1 MRGLRSAPR
10 KEGKRNMKRLSR
22 KILSLLLVMAMVCAM
37 APAAMA
43 LDNLRFTLDRAT
55 YSDSASI
62 PYNGSATFS
71 TTYTLK
77 DYYGSYYDQD
87 YSSLAQV
94 EYSWTLSDRDG
105 RSWSVGSNTSSCTVY
120 SSDLRYYDYDY
131 NYDYYYYGYTLRCDA
146 TAYYDN
152 VTYTDYT
159 YWSING
165 NGSNGNN
172 NYGSISVSATV
183 YDTTSGYSLGETD
196 DAGGR
201 SIISQIENALPS
213 GYYLRYLNFHN
224 TTSSNGSLNASTY
237 TSYYNDYDYYYGSR
251 YNLLSDVTFTP
262 SSYSGSASFNFTA
275 YVSDRY
281 NSSSY
286 DRTYSGTMTFKI
298 EEGTTGNAV
307 VYSAKSGDTVYFDA
321 SDFETYWN
329 EIYSRGS
336 LSYVRFTSLS
346 SGSLYGD
353 HSGARRISVG
363 SASSATS
370 CYVNPTSTQIG
381 LDEVAYV
388 PSGSSKSITIRFT
401 AYGSSNSSSGSNTS
415 RSGVVNILYVDS
427 TATPIVYNATGNS
440 ISLNGGDFT
449 DKYYSVVGSSAS
461 NVTIKLRSVPSSG
474 ALSYQSRALTSS
486 NINSYTFSS
495 SDRGSNRISDITY
508 TPGRAGT
515 TDTVEYACYNGGTL
529 RFIGTITFNATPAVA
544 NNLVINYNSGS
555 SGVTFSSMDFF
566 ASSSAMA
573 ASSYLTFGTPSSGG
587 LYVNNAPVTSGT
599 QFAFYT
605 TGGSGYQNLNN
616 LTYKPAA
623 GFNGTATIAFTA
635 YNINNTM
642 AANGTVQIA
651 VSQPVNPSTPSSGIF
666 KDTPAN
672 AWYAAAVSSLV
683 QAGVIAGYDD
693 GTFRPNNAVTY
704 GEALKMIMRAAGYP
718 AQQEG
723 SGANWAIN
731 YKNTAV
737 ADGLVD
743 ESIVL
748 SNPINRNAVAAIAAK
763 ALHLS
768 PVSGASPFADTSDG
782 YVLALHQA
790 GIVQGDASSGTAY
803 YHGGDTIN
811 RAQISAIIYRINN
824 YRTPVNNTPDT
835 DMPGWLL
842 N

>member
-1 MRGLRSAPR
+1 
-10 KEGKRNMKRLSR
+10 MKRLSR

-37 APAAMA
+37 APAALA
-43 LDNLRFTLDRAT
+43 LDGLSFTLNRDT
-55 YSDSASI
+55 YSDSVSI
-62 PYNGSATFS
+62 PNNSSATFS
-71 TTYTLK
+71 TTYTLR
-77 DYYGSYYDQD
+77 DYYGNYYD
-87 YSSLAQV
+87 YSGQAQV
-94 EYSWTLSDRDG
+94 SYSWTLSDRSG

-131 NYDYYYYGYTLRCDA
+131 NYDYYYYSYTLRCDA
-146 TAYYDN
+146 TAYYDG
-152 VTYTDYT
+152 VTYTDST
-159 YWSING
+159 SWTING
-165 NGSNGNN
+165 DGYGDNN
-172 NYGSISVSATV
+172 YYGSISVSATV
-183 YDTTSGYSLGETD
+183 YDTTSGYGLGETD

-213 GYYLRYLNFHN
+213 GYYLRYLTFHN
-224 TTSSNGSLNASTY
+224 TTSSNGNLNASTSV
-237 TSYYNDYDYYYGSR
+237 SYYNDYDHYYGSN
-251 YNLLSDVTFTP
+251 YNALSNVTFTP

-275 YVSDRY
+275 YVSYY
-281 NSSSY
+281 NYNTSGY

-321 SDFETYWN
+321 SDFQNYWN

-401 AYGSSNSSSGSNTS
+401 AYGSSNSSSGSSTS
-415 RSGVVNILYVDS
+415 RSGVVTILYVDS

-461 NVTIKLRSVPSSG
+461 NVTIKLRSVPSNG

-495 SDRGSNRISDITY
+495 SDRGSSRISDITY

-544 NNLVINYNSGS
+544 SNLVINYTSGS

-587 LYVNNAPVTSGT
+587 LYVNNAPVSSGT

-623 GFNGTATIAFTA
+623 GFSGTATIAFTA

-651 VSQPVNPSTPSSGIF
+651 VSQPANPSTPSSGIF
-666 KDTPAN
+666 KDTPSN
-672 AWYAAAVSSLV
+672 AWYASAVSSLV

-723 SGANWAIN
+723 TGANWAIN

-748 SNPINRNAVAAIAAK
+748 SNPINRSAVAAIAAK

-768 PVSGASPFADTSDG
+768 PVSGTSPFADTSDG
-782 YVLALHQA
+782 YVLALYQA
-790 GIVQGDASSGTAY
+790 GIVQGDSSSGTAY
-803 YHGGDTIN
+803 YNGSDTLN

>member
-1 MRGLRSAPR
+1 
-10 KEGKRNMKRLSR
+10 MKRLSR

-43 LDNLRFTLDRAT
+43 VDGLSFTLNRDT
-55 YSDSASI
+55 YSDSVSI
-62 PYNGSATFS
+62 PNNSSATFS
-71 TTYTLK
+71 TTYTLR
-77 DYYGSYYDQD
+77 DYYGNYYD
-87 YSSLAQV
+87 YSGQAQV
-94 EYSWTLSDRDG
+94 SYSWTLSDRSG

-131 NYDYYYYGYTLRCDA
+131 NYDYYYYSYTLRCDA
-146 TAYYDN
+146 TAYYDG
-152 VTYTDYT
+152 VTYTDST
-159 YWSING
+159 SWTING
-165 NGSNGNN
+165 DGYGDNN
-172 NYGSISVSATV
+172 YYGSISVSATV
-183 YDTTSGYSLGETD
+183 YDTTSGYGLGETD

-213 GYYLRYLNFHN
+213 GYYLRYLTFHN
-224 TTSSNGSLNASTY
+224 TTSSNGSLNASTSV
-237 TSYYNDYDYYYGSR
+237 SYYNDYDHYYGSN
-251 YNLLSDVTFTP
+251 YNALSNVTFTP

-275 YVSDRY
+275 YVSYY
-281 NSSSY
+281 NYNTSSY

-321 SDFETYWN
+321 SDFQNYWN

-401 AYGSSNSSSGSNTS
+401 AYGSSNSSSGSSTS
-415 RSGVVNILYVDS
+415 RSGVVTILYVDS

-461 NVTIKLRSVPSSG
+461 NVTIKLRSVPSNG

-495 SDRGSNRISDITY
+495 SDRGSSRISDITY

-544 NNLVINYNSGS
+544 SNLVINYTSGS

-573 ASSYLTFGTPSSGG
+573 ASSYLTFGAPSSGG
-587 LYVNNAPVTSGT
+587 LYVNNAPVSSGT

-623 GFNGTATIAFTA
+623 GFSGTATIAFTA

-651 VSQPVNPSTPSSGIF
+651 VSQPASPSTPSSGIF
-666 KDTPAN
+666 KDTPSN
-672 AWYAAAVSSLV
+672 AWYASAVSSLV

-723 SGANWAIN
+723 TGANWAIN

-748 SNPINRNAVAAIAAK
+748 SNPINRSAVAAIAAK

-768 PVSGASPFADTSDG
+768 PVSGTSPFADTSDG
-782 YVLALHQA
+782 YVLALYQA
-790 GIVQGDASSGTAY
+790 GIVQGDSSSGTAY
-803 YHGGDTIN
+803 YNGSDTLN

>member
-1 MRGLRSAPR
+1 MRGPRPAPR

-43 LDNLRFTLDRAT
+43 VDGLSFTLNRDT
-55 YSDSASI
+55 YSDSVSI
-62 PYNGSATFS
+62 PNNSSATFS
-71 TTYTLK
+71 TTYTLR
-77 DYYGSYYDQD
+77 DYYGNYYD
-87 YSSLAQV
+87 YSGQAQV
-94 EYSWTLSDRDG
+94 SYSWTLSDRSG

-131 NYDYYYYGYTLRCDA
+131 NYDYYYYSYTLRCDA
-146 TAYYDN
+146 TAYYDG
-152 VTYTDYT
+152 VTYTDST
-159 YWSING
+159 SWTING
-165 NGSNGNN
+165 DGYGDNN
-172 NYGSISVSATV
+172 YYGSISVSATV
-183 YDTTSGYSLGETD
+183 YDTTSGYGLGETD

-213 GYYLRYLNFHN
+213 GYYLRYLTFHN
-224 TTSSNGSLNASTY
+224 TTSSNGSLNASTSV
-237 TSYYNDYDYYYGSR
+237 SYYNDYDGYYGSN
-251 YNLLSDVTFTP
+251 YNALSNVTFTP

-275 YVSDRY
+275 YVSYY
-281 NSSSY
+281 NYNTSGY

-321 SDFETYWN
+321 SDFQNYWN

-370 CYVNPTSTQIG
+370 CYVSPTSTQIG

-401 AYGSSNSSSGSNTS
+401 AYGSSNSSSGSSTS
-415 RSGVVNILYVDS
+415 RSGVVTILYVDS

-461 NVTIKLRSVPSSG
+461 NVTIKLRSVPSNG

-495 SDRGSNRISDITY
+495 SDRGSSRISDITY

-544 NNLVINYNSGS
+544 SNLVINYTSGS

-587 LYVNNAPVTSGT
+587 LYVNNAPVSSGT

-623 GFNGTATIAFTA
+623 GFSGTATIAFTA

-651 VSQPVNPSTPSSGIF
+651 VSQPANPSTPSSGIF
-666 KDTPAN
+666 KDTPSN
-672 AWYAAAVSSLV
+672 AWYASAVSSLV

-693 GTFRPNNAVTY
+693 GTFRPNNSVTY

-723 SGANWAIN
+723 TGANWAIN

-782 YVLALHQA
+782 YVLALYQA
-790 GIVQGDASSGTAY
+790 GIVQGDSSSGTAY
-803 YHGGDTIN
+803 YNGSDTLN

>member
-1 MRGLRSAPR
+1 
-10 KEGKRNMKRLSR
+10 MKRLSR

-43 LDNLRFTLDRAT
+43 VDGLSFTLNRDT
-55 YSDSASI
+55 YSDSVSI
-62 PYNGSATFS
+62 PNNSSATFS
-71 TTYTLK
+71 TTYTLR
-77 DYYGSYYDQD
+77 DYYGNYYD
-87 YSSLAQV
+87 YSGQAQV
-94 EYSWTLSDRDG
+94 SYSWTLSDRSG

-131 NYDYYYYGYTLRCDA
+131 NYDYYYYSYTLRCDA
-146 TAYYDN
+146 TAYYDGK
-152 VTYTDYT
+152 TYNDSTSWT
-159 YWSING
+159 ING
-165 NGSNGNN
+165 DGYGDNN
-172 NYGSISVSATV
+172 YYGSISVSATV
-183 YDTTSGYSLGETD
+183 YDTTSGYGLGETD

-213 GYYLRYLNFHN
+213 GYYLRYLTFHN
-224 TTSSNGSLNASTY
+224 TTSSNGSLNASTSV
-237 TSYYNDYDYYYGSR
+237 SYYNDYDHYYGSN
-251 YNLLSDVTFTP
+251 YNALSNVTFTP

-275 YVSDRY
+275 YVSYY
-281 NSSSY
+281 NYNTSSY

-321 SDFETYWN
+321 SDFQNYWN

-401 AYGSSNSSSGSNTS
+401 AYGSSNSSSGSSTS
-415 RSGVVNILYVDS
+415 RSGVVTILYVDS

-461 NVTIKLRSVPSSG
+461 NVTIKLRSVPSNG

-495 SDRGSNRISDITY
+495 SDRGSSRISDITY

-544 NNLVINYNSGS
+544 SNLVINYTSGS

-573 ASSYLTFGTPSSGG
+573 ASSYLTFGAPSSGG
-587 LYVNNAPVTSGT
+587 LYVNNAPVSSGT

-623 GFNGTATIAFTA
+623 GFSGTATIAFTA

-651 VSQPVNPSTPSSGIF
+651 VSQPASPSTPSSGIF
-666 KDTPAN
+666 KDTPSN
-672 AWYAAAVSSLV
+672 AWYASAVSSLV

-723 SGANWAIN
+723 TGANWAIN

-748 SNPINRNAVAAIAAK
+748 SNPINRSAVAAIAAK

-768 PVSGASPFADTSDG
+768 PVSGTSPFADTSDG
-782 YVLALHQA
+782 YVLALYQA

-803 YHGGDTIN
+803 YNGSDTLN

>member
-1 MRGLRSAPR
+1 
-10 KEGKRNMKRLSR
+10 MKRLSR

-37 APAAMA
+37 APAALA
-43 LDNLRFTLDRAT
+43 LDGLSFTLNRDT
-55 YSDSASI
+55 YSDSVSI
-62 PYNGSATFS
+62 PNNSSATFS
-71 TTYTLK
+71 TTYTLR
-77 DYYGSYYDQD
+77 DYYGNYYD
-87 YSSLAQV
+87 YSGQAQV
-94 EYSWTLSDRDG
+94 SYSWTLSDRSG

-131 NYDYYYYGYTLRCDA
+131 NYDYYYYSYTLRCDA
-146 TAYYDN
+146 TAYYDG
-152 VTYTDYT
+152 VTYTDST
-159 YWSING
+159 SWTING
-165 NGSNGNN
+165 DGYGDNN
-172 NYGSISVSATV
+172 YYGSISVSATV
-183 YDTTSGYSLGETD
+183 YDTTSGYGLGETD

-213 GYYLRYLNFHN
+213 GYYLRYLTFHN

-237 TSYYNDYDYYYGSR
+237 TSYYNDYDRYYGSS
-251 YNLLSDVTFTP
+251 YSPLSNVTFTP

-275 YVSDRY
+275 YVSYY
-281 NSSSY
+281 NYSSSGY

-321 SDFETYWN
+321 SDFQNYWN

-336 LSYVRFTSLS
+336 LSYVRFTNLS

-370 CYVNPTSTQIG
+370 CYVSPTSTQIG

-401 AYGSSNSSSGSNTS
+401 AYGSSNSSSGSSTS
-415 RSGVVNILYVDS
+415 RSGVVTILYVDS

-461 NVTIKLRSVPSSG
+461 NVTIKLRSVPSNG

-587 LYVNNAPVTSGT
+587 LYVNNAPVSSGT

-651 VSQPVNPSTPSSGIF
+651 VSQPASPSTPSSGIF
-666 KDTPAN
+666 KDTPSN
-672 AWYAAAVSSLV
+672 AWYASAVSSLV

-693 GTFRPNNAVTY
+693 GTFRPNNSVTY

-723 SGANWAIN
+723 TGANWAIN

-768 PVSGASPFADTSDG
+768 PVSGTSPFADTSDG
-782 YVLALHQA
+782 YVLALYQA

-803 YHGGDTIN
+803 YNGSDTLN

>member
-1 MRGLRSAPR
+1 
-10 KEGKRNMKRLSR
+10 MKRLSR

-37 APAAMA
+37 APAALA
-43 LDNLRFTLDRAT
+43 VDGLSFTLNRDT
-55 YSDSASI
+55 YSDSVSI
-62 PYNGSATFS
+62 PYNSSATFS
-71 TTYTLK
+71 TTYTLR
-77 DYYGSYYDQD
+77 DYYGNYYD
-87 YSSLAQV
+87 YSGQAQV
-94 EYSWTLSDRDG
+94 SYSWTLSDRSG

-131 NYDYYYYGYTLRCDA
+131 NYDYYYYSYTLRCDA
-146 TAYYDN
+146 TAYYDGK
-152 VTYTDYT
+152 TYNDSTSWT
-159 YWSING
+159 ING
-165 NGSNGNN
+165 DGYGDNN
-172 NYGSISVSATV
+172 YYGSISVSATV
-183 YDTTSGYSLGETD
+183 YDTTSGYGLGETD

-213 GYYLRYLNFHN
+213 GYYLRYLTFHN
-224 TTSSNGSLNASTY
+224 TTSSNGNLNASTSV
-237 TSYYNDYDYYYGSR
+237 SYYNDYDHYYGSN
-251 YNLLSDVTFTP
+251 YNALSNVTFTP

-275 YVSDRY
+275 YVSYY
-281 NSSSY
+281 NYNTSGY

-321 SDFETYWN
+321 SDFQNYWN

-401 AYGSSNSSSGSNTS
+401 AYGSSNSSSGSSTS
-415 RSGVVNILYVDS
+415 RSGVVTILYVDS

-461 NVTIKLRSVPSSG
+461 NVTIKLRSVPSNG

-495 SDRGSNRISDITY
+495 SDRGSSRISDITY

-544 NNLVINYNSGS
+544 SNLVINYTSGS

-587 LYVNNAPVTSGT
+587 LYVNNAPVSSGT

-623 GFNGTATIAFTA
+623 GFSGTATIAFTA

-651 VSQPVNPSTPSSGIF
+651 VSQPANPSTPSSGIF
-666 KDTPAN
+666 KDTPSN
-672 AWYAAAVSSLV
+672 AWYASAVSSLV

-723 SGANWAIN
+723 TGANWAIN

-748 SNPINRNAVAAIAAK
+748 SNPINRSAVAAIAAK

-768 PVSGASPFADTSDG
+768 PVSGTSPFADTSDG
-782 YVLALHQA
+782 YVLALYQA
-790 GIVQGDASSGTAY
+790 GIVQGDSSSGTAY
-803 YHGGDTIN
+803 YNGSDTLN

>member
-1 MRGLRSAPR
+1 MRGPRPAPR

-37 APAAMA
+37 APAALA
-43 LDNLRFTLDRAT
+43 VDGLSFTLNRDT
-55 YSDSASI
+55 YSDSVSI
-62 PYNGSATFS
+62 PYNSSATFS
-71 TTYTLK
+71 TTYTLR
-77 DYYGSYYDQD
+77 DYYGNYYD
-87 YSSLAQV
+87 YSGQAQV
-94 EYSWTLSDRDG
+94 SYSWTLSDRSG

-131 NYDYYYYGYTLRCDA
+131 NYDYYYYSYTLRCDA
-146 TAYYDN
+146 TAYYDGK
-152 VTYTDYT
+152 TYNDSTSWT
-159 YWSING
+159 ING
-165 NGSNGNN
+165 DGYGDNN
-172 NYGSISVSATV
+172 YYGSISVSATV
-183 YDTTSGYSLGETD
+183 YDTTSGYGLGETD

-213 GYYLRYLNFHN
+213 GYYLRYLTFHN
-224 TTSSNGSLNASTY
+224 TTSSNGNLNASTSV
-237 TSYYNDYDYYYGSR
+237 SYYNDYDHYYGSN
-251 YNLLSDVTFTP
+251 YNALSNVTFTP

-275 YVSDRY
+275 YVSYY
-281 NSSSY
+281 NYNTSGY

-321 SDFETYWN
+321 SDFQNYWN

-401 AYGSSNSSSGSNTS
+401 AYGSSNSSSGSSTS
-415 RSGVVNILYVDS
+415 RSGVVTILYVDS

-461 NVTIKLRSVPSSG
+461 NVTIKLRSVPSNG

-495 SDRGSNRISDITY
+495 SDRGSSRISDITY

-544 NNLVINYNSGS
+544 SNLVINYTSGS

-587 LYVNNAPVTSGT
+587 LYVNNAPVSSGT

-623 GFNGTATIAFTA
+623 GFSGTATIAFTA

-651 VSQPVNPSTPSSGIF
+651 VSQPANPSTPSSGIF
-666 KDTPAN
+666 KDTPSN
-672 AWYAAAVSSLV
+672 AWYASAVSSLV

-723 SGANWAIN
+723 TGANWAIN

-748 SNPINRNAVAAIAAK
+748 SNPINRSAVAAIAAK

-768 PVSGASPFADTSDG
+768 PVSGTSPFADTSDG
-782 YVLALHQA
+782 YVLALYQA
-790 GIVQGDASSGTAY
+790 GIVQGDSSSGTAY
-803 YHGGDTIN
+803 YNGSDTLN

>member
-1 MRGLRSAPR
+1 
-10 KEGKRNMKRLSR
+10 MKRLSR

-43 LDNLRFTLDRAT
+43 VDGLSFTLNRDT
-55 YSDSASI
+55 YSDSVSI
-62 PYNGSATFS
+62 PNNSSATFS
-71 TTYTLK
+71 TTYTLR
-77 DYYGSYYDQD
+77 DYYGNYYD
-87 YSSLAQV
+87 YSGQAQV
-94 EYSWTLSDRDG
+94 SYSWTLSDRSG

-131 NYDYYYYGYTLRCDA
+131 NYDYYYYSYTLRCDA
-146 TAYYDN
+146 TAYYDG
-152 VTYTDYT
+152 VTYTDST
-159 YWSING
+159 SWTING
-165 NGSNGNN
+165 DGYGDNN
-172 NYGSISVSATV
+172 YYGSISVSATV
-183 YDTTSGYSLGETD
+183 YDTTSGYGLGETD

-213 GYYLRYLNFHN
+213 GYYLRYLTFHN
-224 TTSSNGSLNASTY
+224 TTSSNGNLNASTSV
-237 TSYYNDYDYYYGSR
+237 SYYNDYDHYYGSN
-251 YNLLSDVTFTP
+251 YNALSNVTFTP

-275 YVSDRY
+275 YVSYY
-281 NSSSY
+281 NYNTSGY

-321 SDFETYWN
+321 SDFQNYWN

-370 CYVNPTSTQIG
+370 CYVSPTSTQIG

-401 AYGSSNSSSGSNTS
+401 AYGSSNSSSGSSTS
-415 RSGVVNILYVDS
+415 RSGVVTILYVDS

-461 NVTIKLRSVPSSG
+461 NVTIKLRSVPSNG

-495 SDRGSNRISDITY
+495 SDRGSSRISDITY

-544 NNLVINYNSGS
+544 SNLVINYNSGS

-587 LYVNNAPVTSGT
+587 LYVNNAPVSSGT

-623 GFNGTATIAFTA
+623 GFSGTATIAFTA

-651 VSQPVNPSTPSSGIF
+651 VSQPANPSTPSSGIF
-666 KDTPAN
+666 KDTPSN
-672 AWYAAAVSSLV
+672 AWYASAVSSLV

-723 SGANWAIN
+723 TGANWAIN

-748 SNPINRNAVAAIAAK
+748 SNPINRSAVAAIAAK

-768 PVSGASPFADTSDG
+768 PVSGTSPFADTSDG
-782 YVLALHQA
+782 YVLALYQA

-803 YHGGDTIN
+803 YNGSDTLN

>member
-1 MRGLRSAPR
+1 MRGPRPAPR

-43 LDNLRFTLDRAT
+43 VDGLSFTLNRDT
-55 YSDSASI
+55 YSDSVSI
-62 PYNGSATFS
+62 PNNSSATFS
-71 TTYTLK
+71 TTYTLR
-77 DYYGSYYDQD
+77 DYYGNYYD
-87 YSSLAQV
+87 YSGQAQV
-94 EYSWTLSDRDG
+94 SYSWTLSDRSG

-131 NYDYYYYGYTLRCDA
+131 NYDYYYYSYTLRCDA
-146 TAYYDN
+146 TAYYDG
-152 VTYTDYT
+152 VTYTDST
-159 YWSING
+159 SWTING
-165 NGSNGNN
+165 DGYGDNN
-172 NYGSISVSATV
+172 YYGSISVSATV
-183 YDTTSGYSLGETD
+183 YDTTSGYGLGETD

-213 GYYLRYLNFHN
+213 GYYLRYLTFHN
-224 TTSSNGSLNASTY
+224 TTSSNGSLNASTSV
-237 TSYYNDYDYYYGSR
+237 SYYNDYDHYYGSN
-251 YNLLSDVTFTP
+251 YNALSNVTFTP

-275 YVSDRY
+275 YVSYY
-281 NSSSY
+281 NYNTSGY

-321 SDFETYWN
+321 SDFQNYWN

-401 AYGSSNSSSGSNTS
+401 AYGSSNSSSGSSTS
-415 RSGVVNILYVDS
+415 RSGVVTILYVDS

-461 NVTIKLRSVPSSG
+461 NVTIKLRSVPSNG

-495 SDRGSNRISDITY
+495 SDRGSSRISDITY

-544 NNLVINYNSGS
+544 SNLVINYTSGS

-573 ASSYLTFGTPSSGG
+573 ASSYLTFGAPSSGG
-587 LYVNNAPVTSGT
+587 LYVNNAPVSSGT

-623 GFNGTATIAFTA
+623 GFSGTATIAFTA

-651 VSQPVNPSTPSSGIF
+651 VSQPANPSTPSSGIF
-666 KDTPAN
+666 KDTPSN
-672 AWYAAAVSSLV
+672 AWYASAVSSLV

-693 GTFRPNNAVTY
+693 GTFRPNNSVTY

-723 SGANWAIN
+723 TGANWAIN

-768 PVSGASPFADTSDG
+768 PVSGTSPFADTSDG
-782 YVLALHQA
+782 YVLALYQA
-790 GIVQGDASSGTAY
+790 GIVQGDSSSGTAY
-803 YHGGDTIN
+803 YNGSDTLN

>member
-415 RSGVVNILYVDS
+415 RSGVVTILYVDS

-529 RFIGTITFNATPAVA
+529 RFIGTITFNATPAVV

-573 ASSYLTFGTPSSGG
+573 ASSYLTFGVPSSGG
-587 LYVNNAPVTSGT
+587 LYVNNAPVSSGT

-693 GTFRPNNAVTY
+693 GTFRPNNSVTY

>member
-1 MRGLRSAPR
+1 MRGPRPAPR

-37 APAAMA
+37 APAALA
-43 LDNLRFTLDRAT
+43 VDGLSFTLNRDT
-55 YSDSASI
+55 YSDSVSI
-62 PYNGSATFS
+62 PYNSSATFS
-71 TTYTLK
+71 TTYTLR
-77 DYYGSYYDQD
+77 DYYGNYYD
-87 YSSLAQV
+87 YSGQAQV
-94 EYSWTLSDRDG
+94 SYSWTLSDRSG

-131 NYDYYYYGYTLRCDA
+131 NYDYYYYSYTLRCDA
-146 TAYYDN
+146 TAYYDGK
-152 VTYTDYT
+152 TYNDSTSWT
-159 YWSING
+159 ING
-165 NGSNGNN
+165 DGYGDNN
-172 NYGSISVSATV
+172 YYGSISVSATV
-183 YDTTSGYSLGETD
+183 YDTTSGYGLGETD

-213 GYYLRYLNFHN
+213 GYYLRYLTFHN
-224 TTSSNGSLNASTY
+224 TTSSNGSLNASTSV
-237 TSYYNDYDYYYGSR
+237 SYYNDYDHYYGSN
-251 YNLLSDVTFTP
+251 YNALSNVTFTP

-275 YVSDRY
+275 YVSYY
-281 NSSSY
+281 NYNTSGY

-321 SDFETYWN
+321 SDFQNYWN

-401 AYGSSNSSSGSNTS
+401 AYGSSNSSSGSSTS
-415 RSGVVNILYVDS
+415 RSGVVTILYVDS

-461 NVTIKLRSVPSSG
+461 NVTIKLRSVPSNG

-495 SDRGSNRISDITY
+495 SDRGSSRISDITY

-544 NNLVINYNSGS
+544 SNLVINYTSGS

-587 LYVNNAPVTSGT
+587 LYVNNAPVSSGT

-623 GFNGTATIAFTA
+623 GFSGTATIAFTA

-651 VSQPVNPSTPSSGIF
+651 VSQPANPSTPSSGIF
-666 KDTPAN
+666 KDTPSN
-672 AWYAAAVSSLV
+672 AWYASAVSSLV

-723 SGANWAIN
+723 TGANWAIN

-748 SNPINRNAVAAIAAK
+748 SNPINRSAVAAIAAK

-768 PVSGASPFADTSDG
+768 PVSGTSPFADTSDG
-782 YVLALHQA
+782 YVLALYQA
-790 GIVQGDASSGTAY
+790 GIVQGDSSSGTAY
-803 YHGGDTIN
+803 YNGSDTLN

>member
-10 KEGKRNMKRLSR
+10 KEGKRNMKHLSR
-22 KILSLLLVMAMVCAM
+22 KLLSLLLVMAMVCAM

-43 LDNLRFTLDRAT
+43 LDNLSFTLDRAT
-55 YSDSASI
+55 YSDSVSI
-62 PYNGSATFS
+62 PNNSSATFS
-71 TTYTLK
+71 TTYTLR
-77 DYYGSYYDQD
+77 DYYGNYYD
-87 YSSLAQV
+87 SSVQAV
-94 EYSWTLSDRDG
+94 SYSWTLSDRSG

-131 NYDYYYYGYTLRCDA
+131 NYDYYYYSYTLRCDA
-146 TAYYDN
+146 TAYYDG
-152 VTYTDYT
+152 VTYTDST
-159 YWSING
+159 SWSING

-172 NYGSISVSATV
+172 NYYGSISVSATV

-213 GYYLRYLNFHN
+213 GYYLRYVNFHN
-224 TTSSNGSLNASTY
+224 TTSSNGSLNASAY

-251 YNLLSDVTFTP
+251 YSLLSDVTFTP

-286 DRTYSGTMTFKI
+286 DRSYSGTMTFKI

-336 LSYVRFTSLS
+336 LSYVRFTNLS

-415 RSGVVNILYVDS
+415 RSGVVTILYVDS

-461 NVTIKLRSVPSSG
+461 TVTIKLRSVPSNG

-515 TDTVEYACYNGGTL
+515 SDTVEYACYNGGTL

-672 AWYAAAVSSLV
+672 AWYASAVSSLV

-768 PVSGASPFADTSDG
+768 PVSGTSPFADTSDG

-803 YHGGDTIN
+803 YHGGDTLN

>member
-1 MRGLRSAPR
+1 
-10 KEGKRNMKRLSR
+10 MKRLSR

-43 LDNLRFTLDRAT
+43 VDGLSFTLNRDT
-55 YSDSASI
+55 YSDSVSI
-62 PYNGSATFS
+62 PYNSSATFS
-71 TTYTLK
+71 TTYTLR
-77 DYYGSYYDQD
+77 DYYGNYYD
-87 YSSLAQV
+87 YSGQAQV
-94 EYSWTLSDRDG
+94 SYSWTLSDRSG

-131 NYDYYYYGYTLRCDA
+131 NYDYYSYSYTLRCDA
-146 TAYYDN
+146 TAYYDG
-152 VTYTDYT
+152 VTYTDST
-159 YWSING
+159 SWTING
-165 NGSNGNN
+165 DGYGDNN
-172 NYGSISVSATV
+172 YYGSISVSATV
-183 YDTTSGYSLGETD
+183 YDTTSGYGLGETD

-213 GYYLRYLNFHN
+213 GYYLRYLTFHN
-224 TTSSNGSLNASTY
+224 TTSSNGSLNASTSV
-237 TSYYNDYDYYYGSR
+237 SYYNDYDGYYGSN
-251 YNLLSDVTFTP
+251 YNALSNVTFTP

-275 YVSDRY
+275 YVSYY
-281 NSSSY
+281 NYNTSGY

-321 SDFETYWN
+321 SDFQNYWN

-370 CYVNPTSTQIG
+370 CYVSPTSTQIG

-401 AYGSSNSSSGSNTS
+401 AYGSSNSSSGSSTS
-415 RSGVVNILYVDS
+415 RSGVVTILYVDS

-461 NVTIKLRSVPSSG
+461 NVTIKLRSVPSNG

-544 NNLVINYNSGS
+544 SNLVINYTSGS

-587 LYVNNAPVTSGT
+587 LYVNNAPVSSGT

-623 GFNGTATIAFTA
+623 GFSGTATIAFTA

-651 VSQPVNPSTPSSGIF
+651 VSQPANPSTPSSGIF
-666 KDTPAN
+666 KDTPSN
-672 AWYAAAVSSLV
+672 AWYASAVSSLV

-723 SGANWAIN
+723 TGANWAIN

-782 YVLALHQA
+782 YVLALYQA
-790 GIVQGDASSGTAY
+790 GIVQGDSSSGTAY
-803 YHGGDTIN
+803 YNGSDTLN

>member
-1 MRGLRSAPR
+1 
-10 KEGKRNMKRLSR
+10 MKRLSR

-43 LDNLRFTLDRAT
+43 VDGLSFTLNRDT
-55 YSDSASI
+55 YSDSVSI
-62 PYNGSATFS
+62 PNNSSATFS
-71 TTYTLK
+71 TTYTLR
-77 DYYGSYYDQD
+77 DYYGNYYD
-87 YSSLAQV
+87 YSGQAQV
-94 EYSWTLSDRDG
+94 SYSWTLSDRSG

-131 NYDYYYYGYTLRCDA
+131 NYDYYYYSYTLRCDA
-146 TAYYDN
+146 TAYYDG
-152 VTYTDYT
+152 VTYTDST
-159 YWSING
+159 SWTING
-165 NGSNGNN
+165 DGYGDNN
-172 NYGSISVSATV
+172 YYGSISVSATV
-183 YDTTSGYSLGETD
+183 YDTTSGYGLGETD

-213 GYYLRYLNFHN
+213 GYYLRYLTFHN
-224 TTSSNGSLNASTY
+224 TTSSNGSLNASTSV
-237 TSYYNDYDYYYGSR
+237 SYYNDYDHYYGSN
-251 YNLLSDVTFTP
+251 YNALSNVTFTP

-275 YVSDRY
+275 YVSYY
-281 NSSSY
+281 NYNTSSY

-321 SDFETYWN
+321 SDFQNYWN

-370 CYVNPTSTQIG
+370 CYVSPTSTQIG

-401 AYGSSNSSSGSNTS
+401 AYGSSNSSSGSSTS
-415 RSGVVNILYVDS
+415 RSGVVTILYVDS

-461 NVTIKLRSVPSSG
+461 NVTIKLRSVPSNG

-495 SDRGSNRISDITY
+495 SDRGSSRISDITY

-544 NNLVINYNSGS
+544 SNLVINYNSGS

-573 ASSYLTFGTPSSGG
+573 ASSYLTFGAPSSGG
-587 LYVNNAPVTSGT
+587 LYVNNAPVSSGT

-623 GFNGTATIAFTA
+623 GFSGTATIAFTA

-651 VSQPVNPSTPSSGIF
+651 VSQPASPSTPSSGIF
-666 KDTPAN
+666 KDTPSN
-672 AWYAAAVSSLV
+672 AWYASAVSSLV

-723 SGANWAIN
+723 TGANWAIN

-782 YVLALHQA
+782 YVLALYQA
-790 GIVQGDASSGTAY
+790 GIVQGDSSSGTAY
-803 YHGGDTIN
+803 YNGSDTLN

>member
-1 MRGLRSAPR
+1 MRGPRPAPR

-37 APAAMA
+37 APAALA
-43 LDNLRFTLDRAT
+43 LDGLSFTLNRDT
-55 YSDSASI
+55 YSDSVSI
-62 PYNGSATFS
+62 PNNSSATFS
-71 TTYTLK
+71 TTYTLR
-77 DYYGSYYDQD
+77 DYYGNYYD
-87 YSSLAQV
+87 YSGQAQV
-94 EYSWTLSDRDG
+94 SYSWTLSDRSG

-131 NYDYYYYGYTLRCDA
+131 NYDYYYYSYTLRCDA
-146 TAYYDN
+146 TAYYDG
-152 VTYTDYT
+152 VTYTDST
-159 YWSING
+159 SWTING
-165 NGSNGNN
+165 DGYGDNN
-172 NYGSISVSATV
+172 YYGSISVSATV
-183 YDTTSGYSLGETD
+183 YDTTSGYGLGETD

-213 GYYLRYLNFHN
+213 GYYLRYLTFHN
-224 TTSSNGSLNASTY
+224 TTSSNGSLNASTSV
-237 TSYYNDYDYYYGSR
+237 SYYNDYDHYYGSN
-251 YNLLSDVTFTP
+251 YNALSNVTFTP

-275 YVSDRY
+275 YVSYY
-281 NSSSY
+281 NYNTSGY

-321 SDFETYWN
+321 SDFQNYWN

-401 AYGSSNSSSGSNTS
+401 AYGSSNSSSGSSTS
-415 RSGVVNILYVDS
+415 RSGVVTILYVDS

-461 NVTIKLRSVPSSG
+461 NVTIKLRSVPSNG

-495 SDRGSNRISDITY
+495 SDRGSSRISDITY

-544 NNLVINYNSGS
+544 SNLVINYTSGS

-587 LYVNNAPVTSGT
+587 LYVNNAPVSSGT

-623 GFNGTATIAFTA
+623 GFSGTATIAFTA

-651 VSQPVNPSTPSSGIF
+651 VSQPANPSTPSSGIF
-666 KDTPAN
+666 KDTPSN
-672 AWYAAAVSSLV
+672 AWYASAVSSLV

-723 SGANWAIN
+723 TGANWAIN

-748 SNPINRNAVAAIAAK
+748 SNPINRSAVAAIAAK

-768 PVSGASPFADTSDG
+768 PVSGTSPFADTSDG
-782 YVLALHQA
+782 YVLALYQA
-790 GIVQGDASSGTAY
+790 GIVQGDSSSGTAY
-803 YHGGDTIN
+803 YNGSDTLN

>member
-1 MRGLRSAPR
+1 MRGPRPAPR

-43 LDNLRFTLDRAT
+43 VDGLSFTLNRDT
-55 YSDSASI
+55 YSDSVSI
-62 PYNGSATFS
+62 PNNSSATFS
-71 TTYTLK
+71 TTYTLR
-77 DYYGSYYDQD
+77 DYYGNYYD
-87 YSSLAQV
+87 YSGQAQV
-94 EYSWTLSDRDG
+94 SYSWTLSDRSG

-131 NYDYYYYGYTLRCDA
+131 NYDYYYYSYTLRCDA
-146 TAYYDN
+146 TAYYDG
-152 VTYTDYT
+152 VTYTDST
-159 YWSING
+159 SWTING
-165 NGSNGNN
+165 DGYGDNN
-172 NYGSISVSATV
+172 YYGSISVSATV
-183 YDTTSGYSLGETD
+183 YDTTSGYGLGETD

-213 GYYLRYLNFHN
+213 GYYLRYLTFHN
-224 TTSSNGSLNASTY
+224 TTSSNGNLNASTSV
-237 TSYYNDYDYYYGSR
+237 SYYNDYDHYYGSN
-251 YNLLSDVTFTP
+251 YNALSNVTFTP

-275 YVSDRY
+275 YVSYY
-281 NSSSY
+281 NYNTSSY

-321 SDFETYWN
+321 SDFQNYWN

-401 AYGSSNSSSGSNTS
+401 AYGSSNSSSGSSTS
-415 RSGVVNILYVDS
+415 RSGVVTILYVDS

-461 NVTIKLRSVPSSG
+461 NVTIKLRSVPSNG

-495 SDRGSNRISDITY
+495 SDRGSSRISDITY

-544 NNLVINYNSGS
+544 SNLVINYTSGS

-587 LYVNNAPVTSGT
+587 LYVNNAPVSSGT

-623 GFNGTATIAFTA
+623 GFSGTATIAFTA

-651 VSQPVNPSTPSSGIF
+651 VSQPANPSTPSSGIF
-666 KDTPAN
+666 KDTPSN
-672 AWYAAAVSSLV
+672 AWYASAVSSLV

-723 SGANWAIN
+723 TGANWAIN

-748 SNPINRNAVAAIAAK
+748 SNPINRSAVAAIAAK

-768 PVSGASPFADTSDG
+768 PVSGTSPFADTSDG
-782 YVLALHQA
+782 YVLALYQA
-790 GIVQGDASSGTAY
+790 GIVQGDSSSGTAY
-803 YHGGDTIN
+803 YNGSDTLN

>member
-1 MRGLRSAPR
+1 MRGPRPAPR

-43 LDNLRFTLDRAT
+43 VDGLSFTLNRDT
-55 YSDSASI
+55 YSDSVSI
-62 PYNGSATFS
+62 PNNSSATFS
-71 TTYTLK
+71 TTYTLR
-77 DYYGSYYDQD
+77 DYYGNYYD
-87 YSSLAQV
+87 YSGQAQV
-94 EYSWTLSDRDG
+94 SYSWTLSDRSG

-131 NYDYYYYGYTLRCDA
+131 NYDYYYYSYTLRCDA
-146 TAYYDN
+146 TAYYDG
-152 VTYTDYT
+152 VTYTDST
-159 YWSING
+159 SWTING
-165 NGSNGNN
+165 DGYGDNN
-172 NYGSISVSATV
+172 YYGSISVSATV
-183 YDTTSGYSLGETD
+183 YDTTSGYGLGETD

-213 GYYLRYLNFHN
+213 GYYLRYLTFHN
-224 TTSSNGSLNASTY
+224 TTSSNGNLNASTSV
-237 TSYYNDYDYYYGSR
+237 SYYNDYDHYYGSN
-251 YNLLSDVTFTP
+251 YNALSNVTFTP

-275 YVSDRY
+275 YVSYY
-281 NSSSY
+281 NYNTSGY

-321 SDFETYWN
+321 SDFQNYWN

-370 CYVNPTSTQIG
+370 CYVSPTSTQIG

-401 AYGSSNSSSGSNTS
+401 AYGSSNSSSGSSTS
-415 RSGVVNILYVDS
+415 RSGVVTILYVDS

-461 NVTIKLRSVPSSG
+461 NVTIKLRSVPSNG

-495 SDRGSNRISDITY
+495 SDRGSSRISDITY

-544 NNLVINYNSGS
+544 SNLVINYNSGS

-587 LYVNNAPVTSGT
+587 LYVNNAPVSSGT

-623 GFNGTATIAFTA
+623 GFSGTATIAFTA

-651 VSQPVNPSTPSSGIF
+651 VSQPANPSTPSSGIF
-666 KDTPAN
+666 KDTPSN
-672 AWYAAAVSSLV
+672 AWYASAVSSLV

-723 SGANWAIN
+723 TGANWAIN

-748 SNPINRNAVAAIAAK
+748 SNPINRSAVAAIAAK

-768 PVSGASPFADTSDG
+768 PVSGTSPFADTSDG
-782 YVLALHQA
+782 YVLALYQA

-803 YHGGDTIN
+803 YNGSDTLN

>member
-1 MRGLRSAPR
+1 
-10 KEGKRNMKRLSR
+10 MKRLSR

-43 LDNLRFTLDRAT
+43 VDGLSFTLNRDT
-55 YSDSASI
+55 YSDSVSI
-62 PYNGSATFS
+62 PNNSSATFS
-71 TTYTLK
+71 TTYTLR
-77 DYYGSYYDQD
+77 DYYGNYYD
-87 YSSLAQV
+87 YSGQAQV
-94 EYSWTLSDRDG
+94 SYSWTLSDRSG

-131 NYDYYYYGYTLRCDA
+131 NYDYYYYSYTLRCDA
-146 TAYYDN
+146 TAYYDG
-152 VTYTDYT
+152 VTYTDST
-159 YWSING
+159 SWTING
-165 NGSNGNN
+165 DGYGDNN
-172 NYGSISVSATV
+172 YYGSISVSATV
-183 YDTTSGYSLGETD
+183 YDTTSGYGLGETD

-213 GYYLRYLNFHN
+213 GYYLRYLTFHN
-224 TTSSNGSLNASTY
+224 TTSSNGSLNASTSV
-237 TSYYNDYDYYYGSR
+237 SYYNDYDGYYGSN
-251 YNLLSDVTFTP
+251 YNALSNVTFTP

-275 YVSDRY
+275 YVSYY
-281 NSSSY
+281 NYNTSGY

-321 SDFETYWN
+321 SDFQNYWN

-401 AYGSSNSSSGSNTS
+401 AYGSSNSSSGSSTS
-415 RSGVVNILYVDS
+415 RSGVVTILYVDS

-461 NVTIKLRSVPSSG
+461 NVTIKLRSVPSNG

-544 NNLVINYNSGS
+544 SNLVINYTSGS

-587 LYVNNAPVTSGT
+587 LYVNNAPVSSGT

-623 GFNGTATIAFTA
+623 GFSGTATIAFTA

-651 VSQPVNPSTPSSGIF
+651 VSQPANPSTPSSGIF
-666 KDTPAN
+666 KDTPSN
-672 AWYAAAVSSLV
+672 AWYASAVSSLV

-693 GTFRPNNAVTY
+693 GTFRPNNSVTY

-723 SGANWAIN
+723 TGANWAIN

-782 YVLALHQA
+782 YVLALYQA
-790 GIVQGDASSGTAY
+790 GIVQGDSSSGTAY
-803 YHGGDTIN
+803 YNGSDTLN

>member
-1 MRGLRSAPR
+1 MRGPRPAPR

-43 LDNLRFTLDRAT
+43 VDGLSFTLNRDT
-55 YSDSASI
+55 YSDSVSI
-62 PYNGSATFS
+62 PNNSSATFS
-71 TTYTLK
+71 TTYTLR
-77 DYYGSYYDQD
+77 DYYGNYYD
-87 YSSLAQV
+87 YSGQAQV
-94 EYSWTLSDRDG
+94 SYSWTLSDRSG

-131 NYDYYYYGYTLRCDA
+131 NYDYYYYSYTLRCDA
-146 TAYYDN
+146 TAYYDG
-152 VTYTDYT
+152 VTYTDST
-159 YWSING
+159 SWTING
-165 NGSNGNN
+165 DGYGDNN
-172 NYGSISVSATV
+172 YYGSISVSATV
-183 YDTTSGYSLGETD
+183 YDTTSGYGLGETD

-213 GYYLRYLNFHN
+213 GYYLRYLTFHN
-224 TTSSNGSLNASTY
+224 TTSSNGNLNASTSV
-237 TSYYNDYDYYYGSR
+237 SYYNDYDHYYGSN
-251 YNLLSDVTFTP
+251 YNALSNVTFTP

-275 YVSDRY
+275 YVSYY
-281 NSSSY
+281 NYNTSGY

-321 SDFETYWN
+321 SDFQNYWN

-401 AYGSSNSSSGSNTS
+401 AYGSSNSSSGSSTS
-415 RSGVVNILYVDS
+415 RSGVVTILYVDS

-461 NVTIKLRSVPSSG
+461 NVTIKLRSVPSNG

-495 SDRGSNRISDITY
+495 SDRGSSRISDITY

-544 NNLVINYNSGS
+544 SNLVINYTSGS

-587 LYVNNAPVTSGT
+587 LYVNNAPVSSGT

-623 GFNGTATIAFTA
+623 GFSGTATIAFTA

-651 VSQPVNPSTPSSGIF
+651 VSQPANPSTPSSGIF
-666 KDTPAN
+666 KDTPSN
-672 AWYAAAVSSLV
+672 AWYASAVSSLV

-723 SGANWAIN
+723 TGANWAIN

-748 SNPINRNAVAAIAAK
+748 SNPINRSAVAAIAAK

-768 PVSGASPFADTSDG
+768 PVSGTSPFADTSDG
-782 YVLALHQA
+782 YVLALYQA
-790 GIVQGDASSGTAY
+790 GIVQGDSSSGTAY
-803 YHGGDTIN
+803 YNGSDTLN

>member
-1 MRGLRSAPR
+1 
-10 KEGKRNMKRLSR
+10 MKRLSR

-37 APAAMA
+37 APAALA
-43 LDNLRFTLDRAT
+43 LDGLSFTLNRDT
-55 YSDSASI
+55 YSDSVSI
-62 PYNGSATFS
+62 PYNSSATFS
-71 TTYTLK
+71 TTYTLR
-77 DYYGSYYDQD
+77 DYYGNYYD
-87 YSSLAQV
+87 YSGQAQV
-94 EYSWTLSDRDG
+94 SYSWTLSDRSG

-131 NYDYYYYGYTLRCDA
+131 NYDYYYYSYTLRCDA
-146 TAYYDN
+146 TAYYDG
-152 VTYTDYT
+152 VTYTDST
-159 YWSING
+159 SWTING
-165 NGSNGNN
+165 DGYGDNN
-172 NYGSISVSATV
+172 YYGSISVSATV
-183 YDTTSGYSLGETD
+183 YDTTSGYGLGETD

-213 GYYLRYLNFHN
+213 GYYLRYLTFHN
-224 TTSSNGSLNASTY
+224 TTSSNGSLNASTSV
-237 TSYYNDYDYYYGSR
+237 SYYNDYDHYYGSN
-251 YNLLSDVTFTP
+251 YNALSNVTFTP

-275 YVSDRY
+275 YVSYY
-281 NSSSY
+281 NYNTSGY

-321 SDFETYWN
+321 SDFQNYWN

-401 AYGSSNSSSGSNTS
+401 AYGSSNSSSGSSTS
-415 RSGVVNILYVDS
+415 RSGVVTILYVDS

-461 NVTIKLRSVPSSG
+461 NVTIKLRSVPSNG

-495 SDRGSNRISDITY
+495 SDRGSSRISDITY

-544 NNLVINYNSGS
+544 SNLVINYNSGS

-587 LYVNNAPVTSGT
+587 LYVNNAPVSSGT

-623 GFNGTATIAFTA
+623 GFSGTATIAFTA

-651 VSQPVNPSTPSSGIF
+651 VSQPASPSTPSSGIF
-666 KDTPAN
+666 KDTPSN
-672 AWYAAAVSSLV
+672 AWYASAVSSLV

-723 SGANWAIN
+723 TGANWAIN

-748 SNPINRNAVAAIAAK
+748 SNPINRSAVAAIAAK

-768 PVSGASPFADTSDG
+768 PVSGTSPFADTSDG
-782 YVLALHQA
+782 YVLALYQA

-803 YHGGDTIN
+803 YNGSDTLN

>member
-1 MRGLRSAPR
+1 MRGPRPAPR

-43 LDNLRFTLDRAT
+43 VDGLSFTLNRDT
-55 YSDSASI
+55 YSDSVSI
-62 PYNGSATFS
+62 PYNSSATFS
-71 TTYTLK
+71 TTYTLR
-77 DYYGSYYDQD
+77 DYYGNYYD
-87 YSSLAQV
+87 YSGQAQV
-94 EYSWTLSDRDG
+94 SYSWTLSDRSG

-131 NYDYYYYGYTLRCDA
+131 NYDYYYYSYTLRCDA
-146 TAYYDN
+146 TAYYDG
-152 VTYTDYT
+152 VTYTDST
-159 YWSING
+159 SWTING
-165 NGSNGNN
+165 DGYGDNN
-172 NYGSISVSATV
+172 YYGSISVSATV
-183 YDTTSGYSLGETD
+183 YDTTSGYGLGETD

-213 GYYLRYLNFHN
+213 GYYLRYLTFHN
-224 TTSSNGSLNASTY
+224 TTSSNGSLNASTSV
-237 TSYYNDYDYYYGSR
+237 SYYNDYDGYYGSN
-251 YNLLSDVTFTP
+251 YNALSNVTFTP

-275 YVSDRY
+275 YVSYY
-281 NSSSY
+281 NYNTSGY

-321 SDFETYWN
+321 SDFQNYWN

-370 CYVNPTSTQIG
+370 CYVSPTSTQIG

-401 AYGSSNSSSGSNTS
+401 AYGSSNSSSGSSTS
-415 RSGVVNILYVDS
+415 RSGVVTILYVDS

-461 NVTIKLRSVPSSG
+461 NVTIKLRSVPSNG

-544 NNLVINYNSGS
+544 SNLVINYTSGS

-587 LYVNNAPVTSGT
+587 LYVNNAPVSSGT

-623 GFNGTATIAFTA
+623 GFSGTATIAFTA

-651 VSQPVNPSTPSSGIF
+651 VSQPANPSTPSSGIF
-666 KDTPAN
+666 KDTPSN
-672 AWYAAAVSSLV
+672 AWYASAVSSLV

-723 SGANWAIN
+723 TGANWAIN

-782 YVLALHQA
+782 YVLALYQA
-790 GIVQGDASSGTAY
+790 GIVQGDSSSGTAY
-803 YHGGDTIN
+803 YNGSDTLN

>member
-1 MRGLRSAPR
+1 
-10 KEGKRNMKRLSR
+10 MKRLSR

-43 LDNLRFTLDRAT
+43 VDGLSFTLNRDT
-55 YSDSASI
+55 YSDSVSI
-62 PYNGSATFS
+62 PNNSSATFS
-71 TTYTLK
+71 TTYTLR
-77 DYYGSYYDQD
+77 DYYGNYYD
-87 YSSLAQV
+87 YSGQAQV
-94 EYSWTLSDRDG
+94 SYSWTLSDRSG

-131 NYDYYYYGYTLRCDA
+131 NYDYYYYSYTLRCDA
-146 TAYYDN
+146 TAYYDG
-152 VTYTDYT
+152 VTYTDST
-159 YWSING
+159 SWTING
-165 NGSNGNN
+165 DGYGDNN
-172 NYGSISVSATV
+172 YYGSISVSATV
-183 YDTTSGYSLGETD
+183 YDTTSGYGLGETD

-213 GYYLRYLNFHN
+213 GYYLRYLTFHN
-224 TTSSNGSLNASTY
+224 TTSSNGSLNASTSV
-237 TSYYNDYDYYYGSR
+237 SYYNDYDGYYGSN
-251 YNLLSDVTFTP
+251 YNALSNVTFTP

-275 YVSDRY
+275 YVSYY
-281 NSSSY
+281 NYNTSGY

-321 SDFETYWN
+321 SDFQNYWN

-370 CYVNPTSTQIG
+370 CYVSPTSTQIG

-401 AYGSSNSSSGSNTS
+401 AYGSSNSSSGSSTS
-415 RSGVVNILYVDS
+415 RSGVVTILYVDS

-461 NVTIKLRSVPSSG
+461 NVTIKLRSVPSNG

-495 SDRGSNRISDITY
+495 SDRGSSRISDITY

-544 NNLVINYNSGS
+544 SNLVINYTSGS

-587 LYVNNAPVTSGT
+587 LYVNNAPVSSGT

-623 GFNGTATIAFTA
+623 GFSGTATIAFTA

-651 VSQPVNPSTPSSGIF
+651 VSQPANPSTPSSGIF
-666 KDTPAN
+666 KDTPSN
-672 AWYAAAVSSLV
+672 AWYASAVSSLV

-693 GTFRPNNAVTY
+693 GTFRPNNSVTY

-723 SGANWAIN
+723 TGANWAIN

-782 YVLALHQA
+782 YVLALYQA
-790 GIVQGDASSGTAY
+790 GIVQGDSSSGTAY
-803 YHGGDTIN
+803 YNGSDTLN

>member
-1 MRGLRSAPR
+1 
-10 KEGKRNMKRLSR
+10 MKRLSR

-43 LDNLRFTLDRAT
+43 VDGLSFTLNRDT
-55 YSDSASI
+55 YSDSVSI
-62 PYNGSATFS
+62 PYNSSATFS
-71 TTYTLK
+71 TTYTLR
-77 DYYGSYYDQD
+77 DYYGNYYD
-87 YSSLAQV
+87 YSGQAQV
-94 EYSWTLSDRDG
+94 SYSWTLSDRSG

-131 NYDYYYYGYTLRCDA
+131 NYDYYYYSYTLRCDA
-146 TAYYDN
+146 TAYYDG
-152 VTYTDYT
+152 VTYTDST
-159 YWSING
+159 SWTING
-165 NGSNGNN
+165 DGYGDNN
-172 NYGSISVSATV
+172 YYGSISVSATV
-183 YDTTSGYSLGETD
+183 YDTTSGYGLGETD

-213 GYYLRYLNFHN
+213 GYYLRYLTFHN
-224 TTSSNGSLNASTY
+224 TTSSNGSLNASTSV
-237 TSYYNDYDYYYGSR
+237 SYYNDYDGYYGSN
-251 YNLLSDVTFTP
+251 YNALSNVTFTP

-275 YVSDRY
+275 YVSYY
-281 NSSSY
+281 NYNTSGY

-321 SDFETYWN
+321 SDFQNYWN
-329 EIYSRGS
+329 EIYSRRS

-370 CYVNPTSTQIG
+370 CYVSPTSTQIG

-401 AYGSSNSSSGSNTS
+401 AYGSSNSSSGSSTS
-415 RSGVVNILYVDS
+415 RSGVVTILYVDS

-461 NVTIKLRSVPSSG
+461 NVTIKLRSVPSNG

-544 NNLVINYNSGS
+544 SNLVINYTSGS

-587 LYVNNAPVTSGT
+587 LYVNNAPVSSGT

-623 GFNGTATIAFTA
+623 GFSGTATIAFTA

-651 VSQPVNPSTPSSGIF
+651 VSQPANPSTPSSGIF
-666 KDTPAN
+666 KDTPSN
-672 AWYAAAVSSLV
+672 AWYASAVSSLV

-723 SGANWAIN
+723 TGANWAIN

-782 YVLALHQA
+782 YVLALYQA
-790 GIVQGDASSGTAY
+790 GIVQGDSSSGTAY
-803 YHGGDTIN
+803 YNGSDTLN

>member
-1 MRGLRSAPR
+1 MRGPRPAPR

-43 LDNLRFTLDRAT
+43 VDGLSFTLNRDT
-55 YSDSASI
+55 YSDSVSI
-62 PYNGSATFS
+62 PNNSSATFS
-71 TTYTLK
+71 TTYTLR
-77 DYYGSYYDQD
+77 DYYGNYYD
-87 YSSLAQV
+87 YSGQAQV
-94 EYSWTLSDRDG
+94 SYSWTLSDRSG

-131 NYDYYYYGYTLRCDA
+131 NYDYYYYSYTLRCDA
-146 TAYYDN
+146 TAYYDG
-152 VTYTDYT
+152 VTYTDST
-159 YWSING
+159 SWTING
-165 NGSNGNN
+165 DGYGDNN
-172 NYGSISVSATV
+172 YYGSISVSATV
-183 YDTTSGYSLGETD
+183 YDTTSGYGLGETD

-213 GYYLRYLNFHN
+213 GYYLRYLTFHN
-224 TTSSNGSLNASTY
+224 TTSSNGSLNASTSV
-237 TSYYNDYDYYYGSR
+237 SYYNDYDGYYGSN
-251 YNLLSDVTFTP
+251 YNALSNVTFTP

-275 YVSDRY
+275 YVSYY
-281 NSSSY
+281 NYNTSGY

-321 SDFETYWN
+321 SDFQNYWN

-370 CYVNPTSTQIG
+370 CYVSPTSTQIG

-401 AYGSSNSSSGSNTS
+401 AYGSSNSSSGSSTS
-415 RSGVVNILYVDS
+415 RSGVVTILYVDS

-461 NVTIKLRSVPSSG
+461 NVTIKLRSVPSNG

-544 NNLVINYNSGS
+544 SNLVINYTSGS

-573 ASSYLTFGTPSSGG
+573 ASSYLTFGAPSSGG
-587 LYVNNAPVTSGT
+587 LYVNNAPVSSGT

-623 GFNGTATIAFTA
+623 GFSGTATIAFTA

-651 VSQPVNPSTPSSGIF
+651 VSQPANPSTPSSGIF
-666 KDTPAN
+666 KDTPSN
-672 AWYAAAVSSLV
+672 AWYASAVSSLV

-723 SGANWAIN
+723 TGANWAIN

-782 YVLALHQA
+782 YVLALYQA
-790 GIVQGDASSGTAY
+790 GIVQGDSSSGTAY
-803 YHGGDTIN
+803 YNGSDTLN

>member
-1 MRGLRSAPR
+1 
-10 KEGKRNMKRLSR
+10 MKRLSR

-131 NYDYYYYGYTLRCDA
+131 NYDYNYDYYYYGYTLRCDA
-146 TAYYDN
+146 TAYYDG

-165 NGSNGNN
+165 NDSNGNN

-251 YNLLSDVTFTP
+251 YSLLSDVTFTP

-415 RSGVVNILYVDS
+415 RSGVVTILYVDS

-529 RFIGTITFNATPAVA
+529 RFIGTITFNATPAVV

-748 SNPINRNAVAAIAAK
+748 SNPISRNAVAAIAAK

-768 PVSGASPFADTSDG
+768 PVSGTSPFADTSDG

>member
-1 MRGLRSAPR
+1 
-10 KEGKRNMKRLSR
+10 MKRLSR

-43 LDNLRFTLDRAT
+43 VDGLSFTLNRDT
-55 YSDSASI
+55 YSDSVSI
-62 PYNGSATFS
+62 PNNSSATFS
-71 TTYTLK
+71 TTYTLR
-77 DYYGSYYDQD
+77 DYYGNYYD
-87 YSSLAQV
+87 YSGQAQV
-94 EYSWTLSDRDG
+94 SYSWTLSDRSG

-131 NYDYYYYGYTLRCDA
+131 NYDYYYYSYTLRCDA
-146 TAYYDN
+146 TAYYDG
-152 VTYTDYT
+152 VTYTDST
-159 YWSING
+159 SWTING
-165 NGSNGNN
+165 DGYGDNN
-172 NYGSISVSATV
+172 YYGSISVSATV
-183 YDTTSGYSLGETD
+183 YDTTSGYGLGETD

-213 GYYLRYLNFHN
+213 GYYLRYLTFHN
-224 TTSSNGSLNASTY
+224 TTSSNGSLNASTSV
-237 TSYYNDYDYYYGSR
+237 SYYNDYDGYYGSN
-251 YNLLSDVTFTP
+251 YNALSNVTFTP

-275 YVSDRY
+275 YVSYY
-281 NSSSY
+281 NYNTSGY

-321 SDFETYWN
+321 SDFQNYWN

-401 AYGSSNSSSGSNTS
+401 AYGSSNSSSGSSTS
-415 RSGVVNILYVDS
+415 RSGVVTILYVDS

-461 NVTIKLRSVPSSG
+461 NVTIKLRSVPSNG

-495 SDRGSNRISDITY
+495 SDRGSSRISDITY

-544 NNLVINYNSGS
+544 SNLVINYTSGS

-587 LYVNNAPVTSGT
+587 LYVNNAPVSSGT

-623 GFNGTATIAFTA
+623 GFSGTATIAFTA

-651 VSQPVNPSTPSSGIF
+651 VSQPANPSTPSSGIF
-666 KDTPAN
+666 KDTPSN
-672 AWYAAAVSSLV
+672 AWYASAVSSLV

-693 GTFRPNNAVTY
+693 GTFRPNNSVTY

-723 SGANWAIN
+723 TGANWAIN

-782 YVLALHQA
+782 YVLALYQA
-790 GIVQGDASSGTAY
+790 GIVQGDSSSGTAY
-803 YHGGDTIN
+803 YNGSDTLN

>member
-1 MRGLRSAPR
+1 
-10 KEGKRNMKRLSR
+10 MKRLSR

-43 LDNLRFTLDRAT
+43 VDGLSFTLNRDT
-55 YSDSASI
+55 YSDSVSI
-62 PYNGSATFS
+62 PNNSSATFS
-71 TTYTLK
+71 TTYTLR
-77 DYYGSYYDQD
+77 DYYGNYYD
-87 YSSLAQV
+87 YSGQAQV
-94 EYSWTLSDRDG
+94 SYSWTLSDRSG

-120 SSDLRYYDYDY
+120 GSDLRYYDYDY
-131 NYDYYYYGYTLRCDA
+131 NYDYYYYSYTLRCDA
-146 TAYYDN
+146 TAYYDG
-152 VTYTDYT
+152 VTYTDST
-159 YWSING
+159 SWTING
-165 NGSNGNN
+165 DGYGDNN
-172 NYGSISVSATV
+172 YYGSISVSATV
-183 YDTTSGYSLGETD
+183 YDTTSGYGLGETD

-213 GYYLRYLNFHN
+213 GYYLRYLTFHN
-224 TTSSNGSLNASTY
+224 TTSSNGNLNASTSV
-237 TSYYNDYDYYYGSR
+237 SYYNDYDHYYGSN
-251 YNLLSDVTFTP
+251 YNALSNVTFTP

-275 YVSDRY
+275 YVSYY
-281 NSSSY
+281 NYNTSGY

-321 SDFETYWN
+321 SDFQNYWN

-370 CYVNPTSTQIG
+370 CYVSPTSTQIG

-401 AYGSSNSSSGSNTS
+401 AYGSSNSSSGSSTS
-415 RSGVVNILYVDS
+415 RSGVVTILYVDS

-461 NVTIKLRSVPSSG
+461 NVTIKLRSVPSNG

-495 SDRGSNRISDITY
+495 SDRGSSRISDITY

-544 NNLVINYNSGS
+544 SNLVINYTSGS

-587 LYVNNAPVTSGT
+587 LYVNNAPVSSGT

-623 GFNGTATIAFTA
+623 GFSGTATIAFTA

-651 VSQPVNPSTPSSGIF
+651 VSQPANPSTPSSGIF
-666 KDTPAN
+666 KDTPSN
-672 AWYAAAVSSLV
+672 AWYASAVSSLV

-723 SGANWAIN
+723 TGANWAIN

-748 SNPINRNAVAAIAAK
+748 SNPINRSAVAAIAAK

-768 PVSGASPFADTSDG
+768 PVSGTSPFADTSDG
-782 YVLALHQA
+782 YVLALYQA

-803 YHGGDTIN
+803 YNGSDTLN

>member
-1 MRGLRSAPR
+1 
-10 KEGKRNMKRLSR
+10 MKRLSR

-43 LDNLRFTLDRAT
+43 VDGLSFTLNRDT
-55 YSDSASI
+55 YSDSVSI
-62 PYNGSATFS
+62 PNNSSATFS
-71 TTYTLK
+71 TTYTLR
-77 DYYGSYYDQD
+77 DYYGNYYD
-87 YSSLAQV
+87 YSGQAQV
-94 EYSWTLSDRDG
+94 SYSWTLSDRSG

-131 NYDYYYYGYTLRCDA
+131 NYDYYYYSYTLRCDA
-146 TAYYDN
+146 TAYYDG
-152 VTYTDYT
+152 VTYTDST
-159 YWSING
+159 SWTING
-165 NGSNGNN
+165 DGYGDNN
-172 NYGSISVSATV
+172 YYGSISVSATV
-183 YDTTSGYSLGETD
+183 YDTTSGYGLGETD

-213 GYYLRYLNFHN
+213 GYYLRYLTFHN
-224 TTSSNGSLNASTY
+224 TTSSNGSLNASTSV
-237 TSYYNDYDYYYGSR
+237 SYYNDYDHYYGSN
-251 YNLLSDVTFTP
+251 YNALSNVTFTP

-275 YVSDRY
+275 YVSYY
-281 NSSSY
+281 NYNTSGY

-321 SDFETYWN
+321 SDFQNYWN

-401 AYGSSNSSSGSNTS
+401 AYGSSNSSSGSSTS
-415 RSGVVNILYVDS
+415 RSGVVTILYVDS

-461 NVTIKLRSVPSSG
+461 NVTIKLRSVPSNG

-495 SDRGSNRISDITY
+495 SDRGSSRISDITY

-544 NNLVINYNSGS
+544 SNLVINYNSGS

-573 ASSYLTFGTPSSGG
+573 ASSYLTFGAPSSGG
-587 LYVNNAPVTSGT
+587 LYVNNAPVSSGT

-623 GFNGTATIAFTA
+623 GFSGTATIAFTA

-651 VSQPVNPSTPSSGIF
+651 VSQPASPSTPSSGIF
-666 KDTPAN
+666 KDTPSN
-672 AWYAAAVSSLV
+672 AWYASAVSSLV

-723 SGANWAIN
+723 TGANWAIN

-748 SNPINRNAVAAIAAK
+748 SNPINRSAVAAIAAK

-782 YVLALHQA
+782 YVLALYQA

-803 YHGGDTIN
+803 YNGSDTLN

>member
-1 MRGLRSAPR
+1 
-10 KEGKRNMKRLSR
+10 MKRLSR

-43 LDNLRFTLDRAT
+43 VDGLSFTLNRDT
-55 YSDSASI
+55 YSDSVSI
-62 PYNGSATFS
+62 PNNSSATFS
-71 TTYTLK
+71 TTYTLR
-77 DYYGSYYDQD
+77 DYYGNYYD
-87 YSSLAQV
+87 YSGQAQV
-94 EYSWTLSDRDG
+94 SYSWTLSDRSG

-131 NYDYYYYGYTLRCDA
+131 NYDYYYYSYTLRCDA
-146 TAYYDN
+146 TAYYDG
-152 VTYTDYT
+152 VTYTDST
-159 YWSING
+159 SWTING
-165 NGSNGNN
+165 DGYGDNN
-172 NYGSISVSATV
+172 YYGSISVSATV
-183 YDTTSGYSLGETD
+183 YDTTSGYGLGETD

-213 GYYLRYLNFHN
+213 GYYLRYLTFHN
-224 TTSSNGSLNASTY
+224 TTSSNGSLNASTSV
-237 TSYYNDYDYYYGSR
+237 SYYNDYDHYYGSN
-251 YNLLSDVTFTP
+251 YNALSNVTFTP

-275 YVSDRY
+275 YVSYY
-281 NSSSY
+281 NYNTSSY

-321 SDFETYWN
+321 SDFQNYWN

-401 AYGSSNSSSGSNTS
+401 AYGSSNSSSGSSTS
-415 RSGVVNILYVDS
+415 RSGVVTILYVDS

-461 NVTIKLRSVPSSG
+461 NVTIKLRSVPSNG

-495 SDRGSNRISDITY
+495 SDRGSSRISDITY

-544 NNLVINYNSGS
+544 SNLVINYNSGS

-573 ASSYLTFGTPSSGG
+573 ASSYLTFGAPSSGG
-587 LYVNNAPVTSGT
+587 LYVNNAPVSSGT

-623 GFNGTATIAFTA
+623 GFSGTATIAFTA

-651 VSQPVNPSTPSSGIF
+651 VSQPASPSTPSSGIF
-666 KDTPAN
+666 KDTPIN
-672 AWYAAAVSSLV
+672 AWYASAVSSLV

-723 SGANWAIN
+723 TGANWAIN

-782 YVLALHQA
+782 YVLALYQA
-790 GIVQGDASSGTAY
+790 GIVQGDSSSGTAY
-803 YHGGDTIN
+803 YNGSDTLN

>member
-1 MRGLRSAPR
+1 MRGPRPAPR

-37 APAAMA
+37 APAALA
-43 LDNLRFTLDRAT
+43 LDGLSFTLNRDT
-55 YSDSASI
+55 YSDSVSI
-62 PYNGSATFS
+62 PNNSSATFS
-71 TTYTLK
+71 TTYTLR
-77 DYYGSYYDQD
+77 DYYGNYYD
-87 YSSLAQV
+87 YSGQAQV
-94 EYSWTLSDRDG
+94 SYSWTLSDRSG

-131 NYDYYYYGYTLRCDA
+131 NYDYYYYSYTLRCDA
-146 TAYYDN
+146 TAYYDG
-152 VTYTDYT
+152 VTYTDST
-159 YWSING
+159 SWTING
-165 NGSNGNN
+165 DGYGDNN
-172 NYGSISVSATV
+172 YYGSISVSATV
-183 YDTTSGYSLGETD
+183 YDTTSGYGLGETD

-213 GYYLRYLNFHN
+213 GYYLRYLTFHN
-224 TTSSNGSLNASTY
+224 TTSSNGNLNASTSV
-237 TSYYNDYDYYYGSR
+237 SYYNDYDHYYGSN
-251 YNLLSDVTFTP
+251 YNALSNVTFTP

-275 YVSDRY
+275 YVSYY
-281 NSSSY
+281 NYNTSGY

-321 SDFETYWN
+321 SDFQNYWN

-401 AYGSSNSSSGSNTS
+401 AYGSSNSSSGSSTS
-415 RSGVVNILYVDS
+415 RSGVVTILYVDS

-461 NVTIKLRSVPSSG
+461 NVTIKLRSVPSNG

-495 SDRGSNRISDITY
+495 SDRGSSRISDITY

-544 NNLVINYNSGS
+544 SNLVINYTSGS

-587 LYVNNAPVTSGT
+587 LYVNNAPVSSGT

-623 GFNGTATIAFTA
+623 GFSGTATIAFTA

-651 VSQPVNPSTPSSGIF
+651 VSQPANPSTPSSGIF
-666 KDTPAN
+666 KDTPSN
-672 AWYAAAVSSLV
+672 AWYASAVSSLV

-723 SGANWAIN
+723 TGANWAIN

-748 SNPINRNAVAAIAAK
+748 SNPINRSAVAAIAAK

-768 PVSGASPFADTSDG
+768 PVSGTSPFADTSDG
-782 YVLALHQA
+782 YVLALYQA
-790 GIVQGDASSGTAY
+790 GIVQGDSSSGTAY
-803 YHGGDTIN
+803 YNGSDTLN

>member
-1 MRGLRSAPR
+1 MRGPRPAPR

-43 LDNLRFTLDRAT
+43 VDGLSFTLNRDT
-55 YSDSASI
+55 YSDSVSI
-62 PYNGSATFS
+62 PNNSSATFS
-71 TTYTLK
+71 TTYTLR
-77 DYYGSYYDQD
+77 DYYGNYYD
-87 YSSLAQV
+87 YSGQAQV
-94 EYSWTLSDRDG
+94 SYSWTLSDRSG

-131 NYDYYYYGYTLRCDA
+131 NYDYYYYSYTLRCDA
-146 TAYYDN
+146 TAYYDG
-152 VTYTDYT
+152 VTYNDSTSWT
-159 YWSING
+159 ING
-165 NGSNGNN
+165 DGYGDNN
-172 NYGSISVSATV
+172 YYGSISVSATV
-183 YDTTSGYSLGETD
+183 YDTTSGYGLGETD

-213 GYYLRYLNFHN
+213 GYYLRYLTFHN
-224 TTSSNGSLNASTY
+224 TTSSNGSLNASTSV
-237 TSYYNDYDYYYGSR
+237 SYYNDYDRYYGSN
-251 YNLLSDVTFTP
+251 YNALSNVTFTP

-275 YVSDRY
+275 YVSYY
-281 NSSSY
+281 NYNTSGY

-321 SDFETYWN
+321 SDFQNYWN

-370 CYVNPTSTQIG
+370 CYVSPTSTQIG

-401 AYGSSNSSSGSNTS
+401 AYGSSNSSSGSSTS
-415 RSGVVNILYVDS
+415 RSGVVTILYVDS
-427 TATPIVYNATGNS
+427 TASPIVYNATGNS

-461 NVTIKLRSVPSSG
+461 NVTIKLRSVPSNG

-544 NNLVINYNSGS
+544 SNLVINYTSGS

-587 LYVNNAPVTSGT
+587 LYVNNAPVSSGT

-623 GFNGTATIAFTA
+623 GFSGTATIAFTA

-651 VSQPVNPSTPSSGIF
+651 VSQPASPSTPSSGIF
-666 KDTPAN
+666 KDTPSN
-672 AWYAAAVSSLV
+672 AWYASAVSSLV

-723 SGANWAIN
+723 TGANWAIN

-768 PVSGASPFADTSDG
+768 PVSGTSPFADTSDG
-782 YVLALHQA
+782 YVLALYQA
-790 GIVQGDASSGTAY
+790 GIVQGDSSSGTAY
-803 YHGGDTIN
+803 YNGSDTLN

>member
-1 MRGLRSAPR
+1 
-10 KEGKRNMKRLSR
+10 MKRLSR

-43 LDNLRFTLDRAT
+43 VDGLSFTLNRDT
-55 YSDSASI
+55 YSDSVSI
-62 PYNGSATFS
+62 PYNSSATFS
-71 TTYTLK
+71 TTYTLR
-77 DYYGSYYDQD
+77 DYYGNYYD
-87 YSSLAQV
+87 YSGQAQV
-94 EYSWTLSDRDG
+94 SYSWTLSDRSG

-131 NYDYYYYGYTLRCDA
+131 NYDYYYYSYTLRCDA
-146 TAYYDN
+146 TAYYDG
-152 VTYTDYT
+152 VTYTDST
-159 YWSING
+159 SWTING
-165 NGSNGNN
+165 DGYGDNN
-172 NYGSISVSATV
+172 YYGSISVSATV
-183 YDTTSGYSLGETD
+183 YDTTSGYGLGETD

-213 GYYLRYLNFHN
+213 GYYLRYLTFHN
-224 TTSSNGSLNASTY
+224 TTSSNGSLNASTSV
-237 TSYYNDYDYYYGSR
+237 SYYNDYDGYYGSN
-251 YNLLSDVTFTP
+251 YNALSNVTFTP

-275 YVSDRY
+275 YVSYY
-281 NSSSY
+281 NYNTSGY

-321 SDFETYWN
+321 SDFQNYWN

-401 AYGSSNSSSGSNTS
+401 AYGSSNSSSGSSTS
-415 RSGVVNILYVDS
+415 RSGVVTILYVDS

-461 NVTIKLRSVPSSG
+461 NVTIKLRSVPSNG

-544 NNLVINYNSGS
+544 SNLVINYTSGS

-587 LYVNNAPVTSGT
+587 LYVNNAPVSSGT

-623 GFNGTATIAFTA
+623 GFSGTATIAFTA

-651 VSQPVNPSTPSSGIF
+651 VSQPANPSTPSSGIF
-666 KDTPAN
+666 KDTPSN
-672 AWYAAAVSSLV
+672 AWYASAVSSLV

-723 SGANWAIN
+723 TGANWAIN

-782 YVLALHQA
+782 YVLALYQA
-790 GIVQGDASSGTAY
+790 GIVQGDSSSGTAY
-803 YHGGDTIN
+803 YNGSDTLN

>member
-71 TTYTLK
+71 TSYTLK

-146 TAYYDN
+146 TAYYDG

-251 YNLLSDVTFTP
+251 YSLLSDVTFTP

-529 RFIGTITFNATPAVA
+529 RFIGTITFNATPAVV

-748 SNPINRNAVAAIAAK
+748 SNPISRNAVAAIAAK

-768 PVSGASPFADTSDG
+768 PVSGTSPFADTSDG

>member
-1 MRGLRSAPR
+1 MRGPRPAPR

-43 LDNLRFTLDRAT
+43 VDGLSFTLNRDT
-55 YSDSASI
+55 YSDSVSI
-62 PYNGSATFS
+62 PNNSSATFS
-71 TTYTLK
+71 TTYTLR
-77 DYYGSYYDQD
+77 DYYGNYYD
-87 YSSLAQV
+87 YSGQAQV
-94 EYSWTLSDRDG
+94 SYSWTLSDRSG

-131 NYDYYYYGYTLRCDA
+131 NYDYYYYSYTLRCDA
-146 TAYYDN
+146 TAYYDG
-152 VTYTDYT
+152 VTYTDST
-159 YWSING
+159 SWTING
-165 NGSNGNN
+165 DGYGDNN
-172 NYGSISVSATV
+172 YYGSISVSATV
-183 YDTTSGYSLGETD
+183 YDTTSGYGLGETD

-213 GYYLRYLNFHN
+213 GYYLRYLTFHN
-224 TTSSNGSLNASTY
+224 TTSSNGSLNASTSV
-237 TSYYNDYDYYYGSR
+237 SYYNDYDGYYGSN
-251 YNLLSDVTFTP
+251 YNALSNVTFTP

-275 YVSDRY
+275 YVSYY
-281 NSSSY
+281 NYNTSGY

-321 SDFETYWN
+321 SDFQNYWN

-401 AYGSSNSSSGSNTS
+401 AYGSSNSSSGSSTS
-415 RSGVVNILYVDS
+415 RSGVVTILYVDS

-461 NVTIKLRSVPSSG
+461 NVTIKLRSVPSNG

-544 NNLVINYNSGS
+544 SNLVINYTSGS

-587 LYVNNAPVTSGT
+587 LYVNNAPVSSGT

-623 GFNGTATIAFTA
+623 GFSGTATIAFTA

-651 VSQPVNPSTPSSGIF
+651 VSQPANPSTPSSGIF
-666 KDTPAN
+666 KDTPSN
-672 AWYAAAVSSLV
+672 AWYASAVSSLV

-723 SGANWAIN
+723 TGANWAIN

-782 YVLALHQA
+782 YVLALYQA
-790 GIVQGDASSGTAY
+790 GIVQGDSSSGTAY
-803 YHGGDTIN
+803 YNGSDTLN

>member
-1 MRGLRSAPR
+1 
-10 KEGKRNMKRLSR
+10 MKRLSR

-43 LDNLRFTLDRAT
+43 VDGLSFTLNRDT
-55 YSDSASI
+55 YSDSVSI
-62 PYNGSATFS
+62 PNNSSATFS
-71 TTYTLK
+71 TTYTLR
-77 DYYGSYYDQD
+77 DYYGNYYD
-87 YSSLAQV
+87 YSGQAQV
-94 EYSWTLSDRDG
+94 SYSWTLSDRSG

-131 NYDYYYYGYTLRCDA
+131 NYDYYYYSYTLRCDA
-146 TAYYDN
+146 TAYYDG
-152 VTYTDYT
+152 VTYNDSTSWT
-159 YWSING
+159 ING
-165 NGSNGNN
+165 DGYGDNN
-172 NYGSISVSATV
+172 YYGSISVSATV
-183 YDTTSGYSLGETD
+183 YDTTSGYGLGETD

-213 GYYLRYLNFHN
+213 GYYLRYLTFHN
-224 TTSSNGSLNASTY
+224 TTSSNGSLNASTSV
-237 TSYYNDYDYYYGSR
+237 SYYNDYDHYYGSN
-251 YNLLSDVTFTP
+251 YNALSNVTFTP

-275 YVSDRY
+275 YVSYY
-281 NSSSY
+281 NYNTSGY

-321 SDFETYWN
+321 SDFQNYWN

-401 AYGSSNSSSGSNTS
+401 AYGSSNSSSGSSTS
-415 RSGVVNILYVDS
+415 RSGVVTILYVDS

-461 NVTIKLRSVPSSG
+461 NVTIKLRSVPSNG

-495 SDRGSNRISDITY
+495 SDRGSSRISDITY

-544 NNLVINYNSGS
+544 SNLVINYTSGS

-587 LYVNNAPVTSGT
+587 LYVNNAPVSSGT

-623 GFNGTATIAFTA
+623 GFSGTATIAFTA

-651 VSQPVNPSTPSSGIF
+651 VSQPANPSTPSSGIF
-666 KDTPAN
+666 KDTPSN
-672 AWYAAAVSSLV
+672 AWYASAVSSLV

-723 SGANWAIN
+723 TGANWAIN

-748 SNPINRNAVAAIAAK
+748 SNPINRSAVAAIAAK

-768 PVSGASPFADTSDG
+768 PVSGTSPFADTSDG
-782 YVLALHQA
+782 YVLALYQA
-790 GIVQGDASSGTAY
+790 GIVQGDSSSGTAY
-803 YHGGDTIN
+803 YNGSDTLN

>member
-1 MRGLRSAPR
+1 MRGPRPAPR

-43 LDNLRFTLDRAT
+43 VDGLSFTLNRDT
-55 YSDSASI
+55 YSDSVSI
-62 PYNGSATFS
+62 PNNSSATFS
-71 TTYTLK
+71 TTYTLR
-77 DYYGSYYDQD
+77 DYYGNYYD
-87 YSSLAQV
+87 YSGQAQV
-94 EYSWTLSDRDG
+94 SYSWTLSDRSG

-131 NYDYYYYGYTLRCDA
+131 NYDYYYYSYTLRCDA
-146 TAYYDN
+146 TAYYDG
-152 VTYTDYT
+152 VTYTDST
-159 YWSING
+159 SWTING
-165 NGSNGNN
+165 DGYGDNN
-172 NYGSISVSATV
+172 YYGSISVSATV
-183 YDTTSGYSLGETD
+183 YDTTSGYGLGETD

-213 GYYLRYLNFHN
+213 GYYLRYLTFHN
-224 TTSSNGSLNASTY
+224 TTSSNGSLNASTSV
-237 TSYYNDYDYYYGSR
+237 SYYNDYDRYYGSN
-251 YNLLSDVTFTP
+251 YNALSNVTFTP

-275 YVSDRY
+275 YVSYY
-281 NSSSY
+281 NYNTSGY

-321 SDFETYWN
+321 SDFQNYWN

-370 CYVNPTSTQIG
+370 CYVSPTSTQIG

-401 AYGSSNSSSGSNTS
+401 AYGSSNSSSGSSTS
-415 RSGVVNILYVDS
+415 RSGVVTILYVDS

-461 NVTIKLRSVPSSG
+461 NVTIKLRSVPSNG

-495 SDRGSNRISDITY
+495 SDRGSSRISDITY

-544 NNLVINYNSGS
+544 SNLVINYTSGS

-587 LYVNNAPVTSGT
+587 LYVNNAPVSSGT

-623 GFNGTATIAFTA
+623 GFSGTATIAFTA

-651 VSQPVNPSTPSSGIF
+651 VSQPANPSTPSSGIF
-666 KDTPAN
+666 KDTPSN
-672 AWYAAAVSSLV
+672 AWYASAVSSLV

-723 SGANWAIN
+723 TGANWAIN

-748 SNPINRNAVAAIAAK
+748 SNPINRSAVAAIAAK

-768 PVSGASPFADTSDG
+768 PVSGTSPFADTSDG
-782 YVLALHQA
+782 YVLALYQA
-790 GIVQGDASSGTAY
+790 GIVQGDSSSGTAY
-803 YHGGDTIN
+803 YNGSDTLN

>member
-1 MRGLRSAPR
+1 
-10 KEGKRNMKRLSR
+10 MKRLSR

-43 LDNLRFTLDRAT
+43 VDGLSFTLNRDT
-55 YSDSASI
+55 YSDSVSI
-62 PYNGSATFS
+62 PNNSSATFS
-71 TTYTLK
+71 TTYTLR
-77 DYYGSYYDQD
+77 DYYGNYYD
-87 YSSLAQV
+87 YSGQAQV
-94 EYSWTLSDRDG
+94 SYSWTLSDRSG

-131 NYDYYYYGYTLRCDA
+131 NYDYYYYSYTLRCDA
-146 TAYYDN
+146 TAYYDG
-152 VTYTDYT
+152 VTYTDST
-159 YWSING
+159 SWTING
-165 NGSNGNN
+165 DGYGDNN
-172 NYGSISVSATV
+172 YYGSISVSATV
-183 YDTTSGYSLGETD
+183 YDTTSGYGLGETD

-213 GYYLRYLNFHN
+213 GYYLRYLTFHN
-224 TTSSNGSLNASTY
+224 TTSSNGSLNASTSV
-237 TSYYNDYDYYYGSR
+237 SYYNDYDHYYGSN
-251 YNLLSDVTFTP
+251 YNALSNVTFTP

-275 YVSDRY
+275 YVSYY
-281 NSSSY
+281 NYNTSSY

-321 SDFETYWN
+321 SDFQNYWN

-370 CYVNPTSTQIG
+370 CYVSPTSTQIG

-401 AYGSSNSSSGSNTS
+401 AYGSSNSSSGSSTS
-415 RSGVVNILYVDS
+415 RSGVVTILYVDS

-461 NVTIKLRSVPSSG
+461 NVTIKLRSVPSNG

-495 SDRGSNRISDITY
+495 SDRGSSRISDITY

-544 NNLVINYNSGS
+544 SNLVINYNSGS

-573 ASSYLTFGTPSSGG
+573 ASSYLTFGAPSSGG
-587 LYVNNAPVTSGT
+587 LYVNNAPVSSGT

-623 GFNGTATIAFTA
+623 GFSGTATIAFTA

-651 VSQPVNPSTPSSGIF
+651 VSQPASPSTPSSGIF
-666 KDTPAN
+666 KDTPIN
-672 AWYAAAVSSLV
+672 AWYASAVSSLV

-723 SGANWAIN
+723 TGANWAIN

-782 YVLALHQA
+782 YVLALYQA
-790 GIVQGDASSGTAY
+790 GIVQGDSSSGTAY
-803 YHGGDTIN
+803 YNGSDTLN